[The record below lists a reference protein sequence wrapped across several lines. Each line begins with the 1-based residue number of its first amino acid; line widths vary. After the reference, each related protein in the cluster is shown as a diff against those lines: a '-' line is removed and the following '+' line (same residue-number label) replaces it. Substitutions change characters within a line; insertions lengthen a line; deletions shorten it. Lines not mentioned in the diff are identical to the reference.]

1 VRLDAP
7 AGAHLT
13 YCTNIHP
20 GESWAEVEG
29 ALRTHVAGVKSR
41 VSPDAPFGVGLRLA
55 ARAVNEL
62 GAPGVLER
70 TRAELDDAGLYVFT
84 LNGFPYGA
92 FHGTRVKE
100 RVYRPD
106 WLEEDRVSYTLALA
120 RVLSR
125 LLPDDTEG
133 SISTV
138 PGCFQERAQPAAMR
152 IIAHNVARAAA
163 ELVRIER
170 ETGKAI
176 ALALEP
182 EPACVLETSDDAVAF
197 FERELLCREVLE
209 AFGKSIGNDAQE
221 AEALL
226 RQKVGICLDACH
238 ASVEFERPVMALGKL
253 RSAGICVPKIQLSAG
268 LRVTRASA
276 DALAE
281 LRAFDDGVYFHQTVV
296 RASEELGGT
305 SRGLSRFVD
314 LPDALAATSE
324 LADGA
329 EWRVHCHVPVFHAEL
344 GRFSSTQEDLRE
356 LLVLSTELSP
366 HLEVETYTFDVLPP
380 ALRDRS
386 VTEAITSELEWVL
399 GALAERRAR
408 PSPPS

>member
-20 GESWAEVEG
+20 GESWGEVRE
-29 ALRTHVAGVKSR
+29 ALRVHVAAVKAR
-41 VSPDAPFGVGLRLA
+41 VTPNAPFGVGLRLA
-55 ARAVNEL
+55 ARAAEEL
-62 GAPGVLER
+62 GAPEVLER
-70 TRAELDDAGLYVFT
+70 ARAELDEAGLYVFT
-84 LNGFPYGA
+84 VNGFPYGA

-120 RVLSR
+120 RLLSR
-125 LLPDDTEG
+125 LLPENTPG

-138 PGCFQERAQPAAMR
+138 PGCFQERVERGAAR
-152 IIAHNVARAAA
+152 VIARNVARVAA

-182 EPACVLETSDDAVAF
+182 EPACLLETTDDAVDF
-197 FERELLCREVLE
+197 FERDLTASEVLAE
-209 AFGKSIGNDAQE
+209 LAQHAGTDRRQ
-221 AEALL
+221 AETLL
-226 RQKVGICLDACH
+226 RRHVGICLDACH

-253 RSAGICVPKIQLSAG
+253 RSAGITVPKIQLSAG
-268 LRVTRASA
+268 LRVKRTSP
-276 DALAE
+276 DAFDE

-296 RASEELGGT
+296 RTGDELRGA
-305 SRGLSRFVD
+305 SRGLVRFVD
-314 LPDALAATSE
+314 LPDALGAQSE
-324 LADGA
+324 LGDGA
-329 EWRVHCHVPVFHAEL
+329 EWRVHSHVPVFHADL
-344 GRFSSTQEDLRE
+344 GRLSSTQDDLRE

-380 ALRDRS
+380 ALRDRP
-386 VTEAITSELEWVL
+386 VTEAIARELEWVL

-408 PSPPS
+408 PSPPT